1 MTNFGQLEQLTA
13 AGVPV
18 GRLLS
23 ADGSEPEQRPRPPA
37 GSCIGLVV
45 TDAPV
50 DGAGCARLARR
61 IGLGLAR
68 AGSVAQ
74 HGSGE
79 IFLATSTGVV
89 VHREDQLFSTAVVS
103 GRGLDPL
110 FSAVV
115 EASEEAVLNSIFASS
130 TVVGRSGNTSLG
142 VPVDEVLELLRRH
155 GRLEG

>member
-1 MTNFGQLEQLTA
+1 
-13 AGVPV
+13 V
-18 GRLLS
+18 R
-23 ADGSEPEQRPRPPA
+23 
-37 GSCIGLVV
+37 
-45 TDAPV
+45 
-50 DGAGCARLARR
+50 
-61 IGLGLAR
+61 
-68 AGSVAQ
+68 
-74 HGSGE
+74 
-79 IFLATSTGVV
+79 
-89 VHREDQLFSTAVVS
+89 VHREDQLFSTAVVA